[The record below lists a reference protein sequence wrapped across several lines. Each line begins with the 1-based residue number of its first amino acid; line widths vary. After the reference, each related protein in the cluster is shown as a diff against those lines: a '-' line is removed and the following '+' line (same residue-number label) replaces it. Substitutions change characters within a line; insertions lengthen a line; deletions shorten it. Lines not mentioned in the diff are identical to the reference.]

1 MIGFLDLCLGGL
13 AVITALVAAVAV
25 PAASQRSSVEPEELY
40 ALMIVFVLAAV
51 VGSAGVSAGQRL
63 LRGARDRQQTV
74 WAGRLSL
81 IAAILLVAASVIG
94 FVDEQPSSYELRYL
108 LLPAAIFV
116 LSAHLLREP
125 SRMRKAP

>member
-13 AVITALVAAVAV
+13 AVIAALVAAVAV

-63 LRGARDRQQTV
+63 LRGARDGQQTV

-125 SRMRKAP
+125 SRLRKAP